1 MNNDRGKTTEG
12 HEEIKFVWG
21 MGMIRMGGR
30 CKNAMPR
37 KEQGQDGW
45 WVPQEGSS
53 RVGTTPYVILVDRRA
68 VYSYYGP
75 GRGTKRRARPA
86 RVYSL
91 LLRSNAVTTMY
102 CRSKY
107 EQQQVRNYCSN
118 TGVVE

>member
-1 MNNDRGKTTEG
+1 MGSEADAKMQCQERNKGRTVGGSHRREG
-12 HEEIKFVWG
+12 
-21 MGMIRMGGR
+21 
-30 CKNAMPR
+30 
-37 KEQGQDGW
+37 
-45 WVPQEGSS
+45 EGSS